1 MKLIIDEGT
10 QGSNI
15 EYESLNDAIKEMHVV
30 MDENVVEVKITKKGE
45 NTIDEKKD
53 ILKRICLPIAVIIGW
68 EFGKWLF

>member
-45 NTIDEKKD
+45 NAIDEKKD
-53 ILKRICLPIAVIIGW
+53 ILKRICLPIVVIITW
-68 EFGKWLF
+68 EFTRWLF

>member
-30 MDENVVEVKITKKGE
+30 MDGNVVEVKITKKG
-45 NTIDEKKD
+45 KV
-53 ILKRICLPIAVIIGW
+53 P
-68 EFGKWLF
+68 

>member
-30 MDENVVEVKITKKGE
+30 MDENVVEVKITKKRE
-45 NTIDEKKD
+45 STIDEKKD
-53 ILKRICLPIAVIIGW
+53 ILKRICLPIAAIIGW